1 MRSLAFP
8 ALLAAGVIGIAC
20 GGGSSHQNNAI
31 TPPGSSANVQAIVV
45 NSGPAGN
52 YANGV
57 FTSVTVCVPSSSTC
71 QTINGVLVDTGSFG
85 LRLLSSAGGGAL
97 TMSLPQ
103 QNGSNGNP
111 VGECAEFVSGFTW
124 GPVVTADVQIAG
136 EKASAVP
143 VQVIDPSFSSV
154 PQSCKSSGVPEQDTL
169 QQLGANGILGV
180 GPFLQD
186 CGGAC
191 TQSGSANPGIYFECA
206 SGSCQVAQEALAQQ
220 VSNPVGG
227 FATDNNG
234 VIVEL
239 PSSLGAAA
247 SLSGSLVF
255 GIGTE
260 SNNGMGSV
268 TVFPINANGDFT
280 TSYSG
285 QSYPGFIDSGSNAL
299 FFLNTAQTSLPS
311 CTNDDSFYC
320 PSSTAN
326 LSARDSSGSASATV
340 QFSVANANS
349 LFGNSADFVFGTL
362 AGPNPGTFDW
372 GLPFFFG
379 RNVFTAIESH
389 STPAGQGPFW
399 AF

>member
-1 MRSLAFP
+1 
-8 ALLAAGVIGIAC
+8 
-20 GGGSSHQNNAI
+20 
-31 TPPGSSANVQAIVV
+31 
-45 NSGPAGN
+45 
-52 YANGV
+52 
-57 FTSVTVCVPSSSTC
+57 
-71 QTINGVLVDTGSFG
+71 
-85 LRLLSSAGGGAL
+85 
-97 TMSLPQ
+97 MSLPQ